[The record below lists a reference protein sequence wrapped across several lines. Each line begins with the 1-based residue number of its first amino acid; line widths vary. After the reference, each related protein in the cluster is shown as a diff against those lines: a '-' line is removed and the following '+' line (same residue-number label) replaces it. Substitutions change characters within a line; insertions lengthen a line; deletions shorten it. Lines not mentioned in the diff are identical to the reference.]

1 MIESAADTIN
11 EVVVVTEVEV
21 EVSNEEEKIDE
32 KGKEK
37 DTPDIIIEEG
47 MMIEN
52 ERSVVID
59 PAVDP
64 CQEVAHHHRRR
75 RHRCH
80 HVLPLETGLG
90 EDAIVTVDTANEGT
104 KVKAIERNEGSHR
117 NVIIG
122 QGGNGLDLCLPR
134 HLLLTMMWTVSKTDL
149 FHRQCSIEEKKKG
162 LLTDDSMNQSQND
175 SFYAFQKPRKTD
187 GEKQRKGKKSAI
199 LMESSHLTPLSEK
212 SKSSHANDMKLKE
225 ESVASKNLSK
235 NIEKEESIKVQTID
249 SKAIRLRNIRQK
261 RKTNVVFQSMEDTHK
276 PQKRVSYHQKLQNT
290 LQNPEFLK

>member
-1 MIESAADTIN
+1 MNKLIE
-11 EVVVVTEVEV
+11 
-21 EVSNEEEKIDE
+21 
-32 KGKEK
+32 
-37 DTPDIIIEEG
+37 
-47 MMIEN
+47 
-52 ERSVVID
+52 ERSVEPIK
-59 PAVDP
+59 
-64 CQEVAHHHRRR
+64 RR
-75 RHRCH
+75 
-80 HVLPLETGLG
+80 LTNLSEMMPQNL
-90 EDAIVTVDTANEGT
+90 DT
-104 KVKAIERNEGSHR
+104 S
-117 NVIIG
+117 
-122 QGGNGLDLCLPR
+122 LPR
-134 HLLLTMMWTVSKTDL
+134 FSKRTSIITGPGFSFSSGNASGLLNSFNSSAMKNTLKIESTKDQKNLKSMGNILEELDEKESIDSKKKQKEL
-149 FHRQCSIEEKKKG
+149 IKRHSFSLKKKG